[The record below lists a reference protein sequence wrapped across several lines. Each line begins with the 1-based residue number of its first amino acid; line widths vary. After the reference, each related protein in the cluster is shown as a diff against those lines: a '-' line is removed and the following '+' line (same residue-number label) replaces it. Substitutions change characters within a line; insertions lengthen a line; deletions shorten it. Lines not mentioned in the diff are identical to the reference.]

1 MPDPAGNDGAL
12 NSTDF
17 AELHQL
23 LVGPDVDR
31 IATIEDRLDDPRKRA
46 AEVARVLPDSI
57 RNAKPKALREALEP
71 VFEKAFE
78 SSVRKHPKEL
88 ADAIFPVI
96 GPAIR
101 KSIAA
106 SIAEF
111 AETLNQIVE
120 KSVSLRGLQ
129 WRIEAL
135 VTGKSFSEILLTR
148 SLLYSVE
155 QVFLIHRKSGLLLQ
169 HVAAQGSVLKDADM
183 ISGMLTAIQDFFS
196 DSFTEGGQDLE
207 TVDTGR
213 FKLWIQYGPK
223 ALVVGAVSGTAPPEL
238 KGVFRTAIDKVH
250 EQLYAE
256 LDQFKQDD
264 TSIFEPAQPLLQACL
279 LGQSAPG
286 RKQSSWPVWAA
297 ACMAVLLIAGIFGY
311 RVRQQNRWN
320 DYFDSLRRQ
329 PGLVITGV
337 EKRGSDWIVN
347 GLKDPLAP
355 QPKHEG
361 VRFEFQP
368 YLSLNSL
375 FAKQREID
383 TAREQLEEL
392 RVRFDAGSSKLPVGE
407 ARRIDE
413 ATVAIRRLLR
423 LKPDALIL
431 VTGRADEVGK
441 QDTNNKLSL
450 DRAQRVLEALLL
462 QGIPA
467 ARMTAV
473 AEGQKPGAS
482 DWERGTNRSVS
493 FTTKQ

>member
-31 IATIEDRLDDPRKRA
+31 IATIENRLDDPRTRA
-46 AEVARVLPDSI
+46 AEVAGVLPDSI
-57 RNAKPKALREALEP
+57 RGAKSKALREALEP

-78 SSVRKHPKEL
+78 SSVRKHPKDL

-120 KSVSLRGLQ
+120 KSVSLRGIQ

-169 HVAAQGSVLKDADM
+169 HVAAGGSVLKDADM

-223 ALVVGAVSGTAPPEL
+223 ALVVGAVSGTAPAEL
-238 KGVFRTAIDKVH
+238 KGVFRTAVDKVH
-250 EQLYAE
+250 EQLYEE
-256 LDQFKQDD
+256 LDRFKQDD
-264 TSIFEPAQPLLQACL
+264 TSVFEPAQPLLQACL

-286 RKQSSWPVWAA
+286 KKQSSWPVLAA
-297 ACMAVLLIAGIFGY
+297 AGLIVLLIAGFVGY
-311 RVRQQNRWN
+311 RVREQNRWN
-320 DYFDSLRRQ
+320 NYFDTLRRQ

-337 EKRGSDWIVN
+337 EKRGSGWIVN
-347 GLKDPLAP
+347 GLRDPLAP
-355 QPKHEG
+355 QPKHDG

-368 YLSLNSL
+368 YWSLNSI
-375 FAKQREID
+375 FAKQREFD
-383 TAREQLEEL
+383 TAKEQLEEL
-392 RVRFDAGSSKLPVGE
+392 RVRFDAGSSKLQTGE

-413 ATVAIRRLLR
+413 SAVAIRRVLR
-423 LKPDALIL
+423 LKGDSVIT
-431 VTGRADEVGK
+431 VTGRADEVGSSN
-441 QDTNNKLSL
+441 TNDKLSL
-450 DRAQRVLEALLL
+450 DRARMVLDALILE
-462 QGIPA
+462 GIPPA
-467 ARMTAV
+467 HMTTV
-473 AEGQKPGAS
+473 AGGQQPGAS